1 MVKTAFA
8 AMTLAAGLATLA
20 AASPAFA
27 ATHHRAAVRYDAE
40 AAYARASAPDAVLT
54 NPENLVIDNGQ
65 VVGAD
70 PDPFI
75 RSMIERDH
83 GLQAD

>member
-1 MVKTAFA
+1 MIKTAFT
-8 AMTLAAGLATLA
+8 AMTLATLA

-27 ATHHRAAVRYDAE
+27 ATHHRAAVRYNAE
-40 AAYARASAPDAVLT
+40 AAYARAEAAPNAYLG
-54 NPENLVIDNGQ
+54 NPSNLVIDNGQ
-65 VVGAD
+65 IVGAD

>member
-1 MVKTAFA
+1 MIKTVFT
-8 AMTLAAGLATLA
+8 AMTLATIA

-27 ATHHRAAVRYDAE
+27 ATHHRAAVRYNAE
-40 AAYARASAPDAVLT
+40 DAYARAEAAPDVYLG
-54 NPENLVIDNGQ
+54 NRSNLVIDNGE

>member
-1 MVKTAFA
+1 MIKTVFTV
-8 AMTLAAGLATLA
+8 MTLAAIA
-20 AASPAFA
+20 AASPALA
-27 ATHHRAAVRYDAE
+27 ATHHRAAARADAE
-40 AAYARASAPDAVLT
+40 AAYARASAADTAYT
-54 NPENLVIDNGQ
+54 SRSNLVVDNGQ

-75 RSMIERDH
+75 RTMIERDH

>member
-1 MVKTAFA
+1 MIKTVFT
-8 AMTLAAGLATLA
+8 AMTLATLA

-27 ATHHRAAVRYDAE
+27 ATHHRAAVRYGGE
-40 AAYARASAPDAVLT
+40 AAYAHAEVAPTYLG
-54 NPENLVIDNGQ
+54 NRSNLVIDNGQ
-65 VVGAD
+65 IVGAD

>member
-1 MVKTAFA
+1 MIKTVFT
-8 AMTLAAGLATLA
+8 AMTLATLA

-27 ATHHRAAVRYDAE
+27 ATHHRAAVRYGAE
-40 AAYARASAPDAVLT
+40 AAYARAEAAPTYLG
-54 NPENLVIDNGQ
+54 NRSNLVIDNGQ
-65 VVGAD
+65 IVGAD

>member
-1 MVKTAFA
+1 MIKTVFT
-8 AMTLAAGLATLA
+8 AMTLATIA

-27 ATHHRAAVRYDAE
+27 ATHHRAAVRADAE
-40 AAYARASAPDAVLT
+40 AAYARASAADAAYT
-54 NPENLVIDNGQ
+54 NRSNLVIDNGE

-75 RSMIERDH
+75 RTMIERDH